1 METALMRARLLLT
14 DRYLPARDGVK
25 YAIPESDIIRENSN
39 TTPLLQQAEQFLQ
52 VLWNER
58 CGGGA
63 LHTRDGAELQIHS
76 PGTWN
81 PAGGPDFLRA
91 NLAIGGQRLWGDVE
105 IHRREA
111 DWFAHGHHRDP
122 AYGNVCLHVVALP
135 SARPAHTDDGRVP
148 PCLVLSECI
157 GETIRQSILAV
168 GEEYSYAAQVPPG
181 RCALQ
186 WMDSEDDEL
195 RTWLEAAG
203 LSRFREKTR
212 RLLSSLDERGAE
224 QGLYQHLFDAL
235 GYRANRRP
243 FRELA
248 GAVPLN
254 SLKQTESALG
264 CAALLFGT
272 AGLLPDPSEST
283 LNQQDRRT
291 LRHLWDRW
299 WQCGASP
306 LQGDWTWSG
315 VRPANRPERRLAA
328 GVSLLINTDFTPG
341 AHLLETARSCTD
353 ERELIR
359 RIEDILTIQH
369 EGNAP
374 WLPAVAP
381 SSGNARLLGQSR
393 VQDIATNIALPYLA
407 AEAARRDDSDLL
419 RMAESAFLRMP
430 KLQSNRSLKEVEHR
444 LFLPPSRARR
454 VVQRACHQQGLLAIH
469 RDFCLAL
476 STDCL
481 RCPLAA
487 RIEHAPAEE

>member
-25 YAIPESDIIRENSN
+25 YAMPETDIIRENNN

-52 VLWNER
+52 ILWNER
-58 CGGGA
+58 CGGCH
-63 LHTRDGAELQIHS
+63 LHTRDDTTLQVDA

-81 PAGGPDFLRA
+81 TAGGPDFLRA
-91 NLAIGGQRLWGDVE
+91 TITLGNRRVRGDVE

-122 AYGNVCLHVVALP
+122 AYQNVCLHVVALP
-135 SARPAHTDDGRVP
+135 SARPAHTIAGRVP
-148 PCLVLSECI
+148 PCLILSECVD
-157 GETIRQSILAV
+157 ETIRQSILATS
-168 GEEYSYAAQVPPG
+168 EEYPYAAQVPPG
-181 RCALQ
+181 RCALH
-186 WMDSEDDEL
+186 WMDGNEEEL

-212 RLLSSLDERGAE
+212 RLLSSLEERGAE

-248 GAVPLN
+248 QAVPLN
-254 SLKQTESALG
+254 QLRQTKSTLG

-272 AGLLPDPSEST
+272 AGLLPDPSKST
-283 LNQQDRRT
+283 VNAQDRQT

-299 WQCGASP
+299 WQCGAAP
-306 LQGDWTWSG
+306 LQDEWKWSG
-315 VRPANRPERRLAA
+315 VRPANRPDRRLAA
-328 GVSLLINTDFTPG
+328 GVSLLVNTKFSPG
-341 AHLLETARSCTD
+341 EHLLETARSSTD

-359 RIEDILTIQH
+359 RLEDLLTIQPD
-369 EGNAP
+369 ESAP
-374 WLPAVAP
+374 WLPAIAP
-381 SSGNARLLGQSR
+381 SAGTARLLGQSR
-393 VQDIATNIALPYLA
+393 VQDIAANVALPYLA
-407 AEAARRDDSDLL
+407 AEAARQDNSDLL
-419 RMAESAFLRMP
+419 RIAESAFLHMP
-430 KLQSNRSLKEVEHR
+430 KLQTNRSLKEIEHR
-444 LFLPPSRARR
+444 LFLPPSRARS

-469 RDFCLAL
+469 HDFCLAL
-476 STDCL
+476 GADCL

-487 RIEHAPAEE
+487 QIAPPST